1 MTDMTEV
8 FPIFE
13 HLQTLGRLGEGGC
26 GTVWLARN
34 LSTNELVAAKVP
46 RAGFRSSDALAR
58 FEDECDLLLRLPRH
72 DNVVKV
78 MRCSVATEGHSTAV
92 RSKTLLALDDAATSH
107 AATARLDSAPA
118 AAIDPLG
125 AAGDAPMARPRNDL
139 FSETPAERR
148 TAEAAGAARVPALEM
163 EYIENAR
170 TILEYAERRQLDQRS
185 RVALLAEACRGVAHL
200 HLHGVVH
207 LDLKPSNI
215 LVDDVAGRPGR
226 PRVMDLGAAKVR
238 LHRDRRDPLFS
249 IRYASPEQLTTRS
262 PETLTQ
268 ASDVYS
274 LGKLLAALVAGQAAI
289 ALPNTGSR
297 EEQIKAAL
305 DWRAERVR
313 NFVPDIDPDLYHII
327 ARATDP
333 NPRERAH
340 AYESASDLG
349 RGLREWLVPRRTK
362 LFDLAYRGANAVPL
376 PVWRLAAVV
385 CAALLATGLAMAAGY
400 GSVRAG
406 GAAAMYLPVMPPA
419 TFDHVVVLQIRPEDT
434 AEQIGAAAMA
444 LGAPEVDAKDP
455 PSLRWLYAKL
465 IPLLVDG
472 GAKAIVFDVSF
483 PENPAYREATR
494 AMCEAIIAATKGG
507 CPVAVGNKDMWSSRP
522 GPDQIDSE
530 LAGVVE
536 SGHLYMNPEGT
547 PTYAGMIYVARLS
560 PERGLVRSLP
570 TAGVEAWLGGRRE
583 VDLEIDEE
591 ASVLRFH
598 SRGQLEVPLSRVGPQ
613 SMVHDADAPSDGTPD
628 AWDAAPLTTPAPPGS
643 HADLVGILRFALPP
657 PETLLR
663 ATLPLLELLAM
674 PPHERQNRLDGRL
687 IVISNNFDSGDLLR
701 AEHFP
706 GHSGGPGAWVHAA
719 VIEAMLE
726 GNPPRDTSWNLFAR
740 MLAAAF
746 LGCGAV
752 WIGLEIGLL
761 KPRRRAPASGGTA
774 PRRGLAAII
783 AWAVVAAILLTIWL
797 AAKILHIHPSFVPTQ
812 IVLAALFGAALGVT
826 GSWLGPC
833 IAIEWERLRRSNF
846 REVASA

>member
-1 MTDMTEV
+1 MTEE
-8 FPIFE
+8 FPVFE

-26 GTVWLARN
+26 GTVWLTRS

-46 RAGFRSSDALAR
+46 RADFRSSDALAR

-72 DNVVKV
+72 ENVVKV
-78 MRCSVATEGHSTAV
+78 MRCSVATEGRAAAAGSRTIA
-92 RSKTLLALDDAATSH
+92 ALGDGANDASATSH
-107 AATARLDSAPA
+107 VAPVRPDQSQAARESPS
-118 AAIDPLG
+118 PLR
-125 AAGDAPMARPRNDL
+125 RPTHDL
-139 FSETPAERR
+139 FSDGAAVERR
-148 TAEAAGAARVPALEM
+148 RPLAGTIRVPALEM

-289 ALPNTGSR
+289 ALPNTESR
-297 EEQIKAAL
+297 DEQIKAAL
-305 DWRAERVR
+305 DWRATRVR
-313 NFVPDIDPDLYHII
+313 DFVPDLDPDLYDII

-333 NPRERAH
+333 DPRERAQSF
-340 AYESASDLG
+340 ESASDLG
-349 RGLREWLVPRRTK
+349 RALRDWLLPQHTK
-362 LFDLAYRGANAVPL
+362 LFDIAYRGANAVPL

-406 GAAAMYLPVMPPA
+406 GTAAMYLPVVPPS
-419 TFDHVVVLQIRPEDT
+419 TFDHVVVV
-434 AEQIGAAAMA
+434 QIGPDDTSPQIVEAAAA
-444 LGAPEVDAKDP
+444 LGAPDVDPTIK
-455 PSLRWLYAKL
+455 PSVRALYAKL
-465 IPLLVDG
+465 IPLLADA
-472 GAKAIVFDVSF
+472 GARAIVFDVRF
-483 PENPAYREATR
+483 PENPQYREATL
-494 AMCEAIIAATKGG
+494 AMREAIIAATERG
-507 CPVAVGNKDMWSSRP
+507 CPVAVGHADMWSSRP
-522 GPDQIDSE
+522 GASEIDPL
-530 LAGVVE
+530 LAGEVE
-536 SGHLYMNPEGT
+536 AGHILMNPERA
-547 PTYAGMIYVARLS
+547 PTYAGMTYVARLS
-560 PERGLVRSLP
+560 PDRGLVRSLA
-570 TAGVEAWLGGRRE
+570 TAAVEAWLGGRRE
-583 VDLEIDEE
+583 VDLEIDED
-591 ASVLRFH
+591 AALLRFH
-598 SRGQLEVPLSRVGPQ
+598 AQGQLEVPLSRVGPQ
-613 SMVHDADAPSDGTPD
+613 SLVHTVDSPSSGTPS
-628 AWDAAPLTTPAPPGS
+628 APTAATATTPAPPGS
-643 HADLVGILRFALPP
+643 DTDLVGLLRIGLPP
-657 PETLLR
+657 SETLDS
-663 ATLPLLELLAM
+663 ATLSILELLAM
-674 PPHERQNRLDGRL
+674 EPHERRNRLDGRL
-687 IVISNNFDSGDLLR
+687 IVISNNFADDDLLR
-701 AEHFP
+701 PEDFPEHA
-706 GHSGGPGAWVHAA
+706 GCPGAWVHATI
-719 VIEAMLE
+719 IEAMLQRQ
-726 GNPPRDTSWNLFAR
+726 PPRDTSWNLFAR

-761 KPRRRAPASGGTA
+761 KPRRRSLAGAIRT
-774 PRRGLAAII
+774 PRRRLAALI
-783 AWAVVAAILLTIWL
+783 AWALVAAILLTIWL

-812 IVLAALFGAALGVT
+812 IALAALFGAALGVT
-826 GSWLGPC
+826 GAWLGPC

-846 REVASA
+846 REVSHAHSN